1 MLSTETH
8 LLFKAPILILVTK
21 MFEQIALISAQYL
34 AAFFILMMLGIMTFG
49 AIWAKT
55 TVASK

>member
-1 MLSTETH
+1 
-8 LLFKAPILILVTK
+8 

-34 AAFFILMMLGIMTFG
+34 AAFFILIMLGIMTFG